1 MASDLASDLPSN
13 VNIHQVQTI
22 IASIAVALLLSL
34 YQLGVRNPQATAITS
49 NYEQTVIITSNAAA
63 LGQDGTEC
71 GVDLETATGQD
82 ACPEK
87 AVEQLCIIWEAGE
100 GGASDGEAGKELEAK
115 QSVTNRYS
123 WE

>member
-1 MASDLASDLPSN
+1 M
-13 VNIHQVQTI
+13 

-49 NYEQTVIITSNAAA
+49 NNEQTVIITSNAALGISSA
-63 LGQDGTEC
+63 LGQDGTER
-71 GVDLETATGQD
+71 GVELVTATGQD

-87 AVEQLCIIWEAGE
+87 VMERLCMEWEAGE
-100 GGASDGEAGKELEAK
+100 GGASNQGAGKELEAK
-115 QSVTNRYS
+115 QSVTNGFS